1 MTSTNSVVV
10 VGAGPAGLV
19 TALGLARQGAKVTVI
34 DKEKGIVRSP
44 RAMVYLPSTVKA
56 LDELGLLDDAK
67 SVASWGYEYNLR
79 FPLSGNIGRLNYHW
93 IEDLTPYAYNLHFG
107 QDILADII
115 LKHLLAI
122 PGTEVLWETEFLGFQ
137 QSPEAVQINVATSAG
152 EKTLDAQWLI
162 GCDGARSGVRKA
174 MDVEFEGFTWDDVFM
189 ATNVIYD
196 FEKYGYVP
204 STMVADPDHWSVVA
218 KINDDGLWR
227 VAYGEIADATEEER
241 IARIRSRFAHILP
254 DPKAECEIV
263 LANSY
268 RVHQRTATSYREG
281 RVFLVGD
288 AAHAT
293 NPIGGMGF
301 TSGIQDASLMIKML
315 GGHMTGTYGDDALD
329 WYAYERRRCF
339 LEIANPTAIEMKR
352 RTQEADPSKRAEDE
366 ANFFALMANRDMC
379 RNALMS
385 VFNLSGRA
393 YQDDWREALVP
404 SDKAGQTP
412 TPGAH
417 GGVNIPTS
425 KK

>member
-1 MTSTNSVVV
+1 MVTGKRVVV

-19 TALGLARQGAKVTVI
+19 TALGLARQGAQVTVI
-34 DKEKGIVRSP
+34 DQEKDIVRSP

-56 LDELGLLDDAK
+56 IDELGLLEDAK
-67 SVASWGYEYNLR
+67 AVASWGYEYNLR
-79 FPLSGNIGRLNYHW
+79 FPLTGNIGRLDYHW

-115 LKHLLAI
+115 LKHFLEL
-122 PGTEVLWETEFLGFQ
+122 PGAQIRWETQFTGFE
-137 QSPEAVQINVATSAG
+137 QSADAVQICITDPQG
-152 EKTLDAQWLI
+152 HHRLDADWLI
-162 GCDGARSGVRKA
+162 GCDGARSNVRKA
-174 MDVEFEGFTWDDVFM
+174 MDVEFEGFTWNDVFM
-189 ATNVIYD
+189 ATNVLYD

-227 VAYGEIADATEEER
+227 IAYGEDANATEEER
-241 IARIRSRFAHILP
+241 IARIQARFKHILP
-254 DPKAECEIV
+254 DPDAHCEVV

-268 RVHQRTATSYREG
+268 RVHQRSASSYREG

-301 TSGIQDASLMIKML
+301 TSGIQDASLLIKTL
-315 GGHMTGTYGDDALD
+315 GGVINGTVGDDALD

-352 RTQEADPSKRAEDE
+352 RTQEADPAKRMEDE
-366 ANFFALMANRDMC
+366 TNFFALMADREMC
-379 RNALMS
+379 RQAMTS
-385 VFNLSGRA
+385 VFHLSGRP
-393 YQDDWREALVP
+393 YQEDWRTTLLVQ
-404 SDKAGQTP
+404 DKAGKGP
-412 TPGAH
+412 VAGAH
-417 GGVNIPTS
+417 GGVKIPDA
-425 KK
+425 KH